1 MSNLISIQA
10 RLLYLGISFFLIT
23 SCQTKDDTTT
33 LSAQDTLWSTYGGT
47 PDQIKY
53 SSLTQ
58 INKDNVADLEV
69 AWTFDPKDVD
79 DKTVF
84 QTTPLMAGGFLY
96 VASPKFRIYAL
107 NPETGKEQWKF
118 DPYNDSVDGKEP
130 LGSSRLRGLSYWHD
144 GDQAHIFFVVRHWLY
159 ALDAKTGKRIASF
172 GQNGRI
178 DLRHGLDRDPE
189 TLSMAA
195 STPGMVFEDL
205 LIMGSTVPEN
215 LPSAPGD
222 IRAYDVRTGEVR
234 WTFHTIP
241 RPGEFGYNTWPENAW
256 KINGGANAW
265 SGFSLDKKNEL
276 LFFGTG
282 SAAYDFYGANRTGD
296 NLFANSIV
304 ALDVRTG
311 KRKWHYQIVKHDIWD
326 RDLPTPPTLITIE
339 RNGKKI
345 EALAQNTKSGH
356 IFVLNRLTGEPLFP
370 IEEIKVPQVALPG
383 EVLSPTQRLP
393 THPQPLTRQG
403 VTRDMITKR
412 TPEAHEQAMVM
423 FDNMDGGAVFNPPSV
438 NGTLIFPGFDGGAE
452 WGGGTF
458 DPETG
463 LYYVNVNEMPWILK
477 MTKSNDPKS
486 AKNTHDLY
494 IQHCGSC
501 HGENRKGSP
510 PSFPSLIDLAGRM
523 DNTQLVETIKGGSGR
538 MPAFA
543 AVMDPQAI
551 SILSSYLL
559 TGVNQPLP
567 KKLLNSTNTDYFL
580 PYVLDGYKRFL
591 DIDGYPAISP
601 PWGTLNAIDM
611 TTGNLVWKKTLGEYP
626 ELTKVGIKDTGSEN
640 YGGSI
645 VTAGGLLFIAAT
657 KFDSKIRAFDKLNGD
672 LLWQHDL
679 PAPGTAT
686 PAMYEAGG
694 RQFIVIAAGASGFT
708 GKGAGSYVAF
718 SLPEEEPK

>member
-1 MSNLISIQA
+1 MKKCISVFYISISLA
-10 RLLYLGISFFLIT
+10 LLTACESDNPAALPQPPATDYS
-23 SCQTKDDTTT
+23 S
-33 LSAQDTLWSTYGGT
+33 WSTYGGT

-53 SSLTQ
+53 SSLRQ
-58 INKDNVADLEV
+58 INKSNVANLEV
-69 AWTFDPKDVD
+69 AWTFDPEDID

-84 QTTPLMAGGFLY
+84 QTTPLMVDNVLY

-107 NPETGKEQWKF
+107 NPETGKELWKF
-118 DPYNDSVDGKEP
+118 DPYEDAVDGEEP
-130 LGSSRLRGLSYWHD
+130 LGSSRLRGLSYWSD
-144 GDQAHIFFVVRHWLY
+144 GTRSQIFAVVRNWLY
-159 ALDAKTGKRIASF
+159 ALDAKTGKRIPLF
-172 GQNGRI
+172 GENGRI
-178 DLRHGLDRDPE
+178 DLRRGLDRDPE
-189 TLSMAA
+189 TISMAA

-205 LIMGSTVPEN
+205 LIMGSTVPEV

-222 IRAYDVRTGEVR
+222 IRAYDVHTGEIR

-241 RPGEFGYNTWPENAW
+241 RPGEFGYDTWPENAW
-256 KINGGANAW
+256 EINGGANAW
-265 SGFSLDKKNEL
+265 SGFSLDTKNEL

-296 NLFANSIV
+296 NLFANSII

-326 RDLPTPPTLITIE
+326 RDLPTPPTLITVE
-339 RNGKKI
+339 RDGKQI

-370 IEEIKVPQVALPG
+370 VEEIATPQVALPG

-393 THPQPLTRQG
+393 TYPAPLTRQG
-403 VTRDMITKR
+403 VTRDMITTR
-412 TPEAHEQAMVM
+412 TPEAHEQALVM
-423 FDNMDGGAVFNPPSV
+423 FDNMDGGAVFNPPSL

-463 LYYVNVNEMPWILK
+463 LYYVNVNEMPWILQ
-477 MTKSNDPKS
+477 MAKSNDPKN
-486 AKNTHDLY
+486 AKNAHDLY
-494 IQHCGSC
+494 IQHCASC
-501 HGENRKGSP
+501 HGPNRKGSP
-510 PSFPSLIDLAGRM
+510 PSFPALTNLAERM
-523 DNTQLVETIKGGSGR
+523 DESRLVNTIKSGAGR

-543 AVMDPQAI
+543 AVLNEQTI
-551 SILSSYLL
+551 SLLSAYLI
-559 TGVNQPLP
+559 TGENKPLP
-567 KKLLNSTNTDYFL
+567 EGLLSRSSNEYFV
-580 PYVLDGYKRFL
+580 PYVLNGYKRFL
-591 DIDGYPAISP
+591 DTDGYPAITP
-601 PWGTLNAIDM
+601 PWGTLSAIDISS
-611 TTGNLVWKKTLGEYP
+611 GNLVWKKTLGEYP
-626 ELTKVGIKDTGSEN
+626 ELVKQGIKNTGSEN

-657 KFDSKIRAFDKLNGD
+657 KFDSKIRAFDKLDGT

-694 RQFIVIAAGASGFT
+694 RQFLVIAAGAAGFT

-718 SLPEEEPK
+718 ALPQ